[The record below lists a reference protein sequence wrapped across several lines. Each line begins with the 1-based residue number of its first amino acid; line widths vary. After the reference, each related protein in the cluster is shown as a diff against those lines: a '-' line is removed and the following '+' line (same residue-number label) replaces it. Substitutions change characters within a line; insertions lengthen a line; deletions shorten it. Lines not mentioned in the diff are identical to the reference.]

1 MERLKQALL
10 TLQVASPEE
19 IADACARQQVYGA
32 DLITNLLEVRSVSE
46 ASALAAM
53 AHAYE
58 LPTVAPGPLPVAD
71 REIAHL
77 LPRALFLRFEVYPLV
92 KEADHV
98 VVASGRPLSAE
109 RLVKLEAAT
118 GYPVNVLLALPARVH
133 EAQARDAGTL
143 GDRRLVKTIARLE
156 GNNALISSHAPS
168 PMLDAPP
175 FTALPRPQSFRPGE
189 FLANWNE
196 SETPRQDALLAETA
210 QQPPV
215 AARDTPPSTKARPSS
230 TRRDTDGPYRLAP
243 PPVPSPDLFPTRGMS
258 SSKPVSS
265 ATSEPSRRGPY
276 AIAQARRDLGS
287 ARTADQILRIA
298 FTYTTQYFDF
308 LAAFTIRGNEA
319 TLKGTRGLPDSKPE
333 SPPLRVG
340 ECAILSDVV
349 RTQRVQLAPVG
360 KHPTLA
366 SLLGLSPER
375 YIAAMPIGV
384 GARTPIVLVGGFDS
398 GQPTHHHAKQAT
410 ELSPLVAYSLERII
424 RERKSRPPGG

>member
-19 IADACARQQVYGA
+19 LADACARQQVYGA
-32 DLITNLLEVRSVSE
+32 DLFTNLLEVRSVSE
-46 ASALAAM
+46 AAALAAL
-53 AHAYE
+53 AHAYD
-58 LPTVAPGPLPVAD
+58 LPTVVPGPLPVAD
-71 REIAHL
+71 RETVHL
-77 LPRALFLRFEVYPLV
+77 LPRALFLRFEVYPLA
-92 KEADHV
+92 KDAQHL

-109 RLVKLEAAT
+109 NLVKLEAAT
-118 GYPVNVLLALPARVH
+118 GCRIKVLLALPARVL
-133 EAQARDAGTL
+133 EAQARDAGTM

-156 GNNALISSHAPS
+156 GNVALISSHAPS

-175 FTALPRPQSFRPGE
+175 FAALPRPQSFRPGE

-196 SETPRQDALLAETA
+196 SETPRQDVLLAETA

-215 AARDTPPSTKARPSS
+215 APRDMASGNTRPSS

-243 PPVPSPDLFPTRGMS
+243 PPVPSPDLFPHRGMA

-287 ARTADQILRIA
+287 ARTPDQVLRIA

-308 LAAFTIRGNEA
+308 LAAFTIRGDEA

-333 SPPLRVG
+333 SPPLRVS
-340 ECAILSDVV
+340 ECAVLSDVV

-384 GARTPIVLVGGFDS
+384 GARTPIVFVGGFDS

-410 ELSPLVAYSLERII
+410 ELSPVVAYSLERII